1 MFGVIQNIDL
11 WVLQFIQQFFNYPL
25 MDKLMIFITA
35 LGNKGAIWII
45 ICVFLLLKKNYRKTG
60 MLVMIAL
67 TLSTILG
74 EGIIKHMVQRLR
86 PFATYPSFQLIIGMP
101 TLYSFPSGHTATA
114 FTAATVLSKEFKK
127 YKVLFFSIA
136 SLIAFSRLYLFVY
149 YPSDIIVGIL
159 LGLFSAWLT
168 YKIFDGIIN

>member
-11 WVLQFIQQFFNYPL
+11 WVLEFIQQFFNYPL
-25 MDKLMIFITA
+25 MDKLMIFITT

-45 ICVFLLLKKNYRKTG
+45 ICVSLLFKKNYRKIAI
-60 MLVMIAL
+60 LVMIAF

-74 EGIIKHMVQRLR
+74 EGIIKHIVQRLR
-86 PFATYPSFQLIIGMP
+86 PFATYPSLQLIIGTP

-114 FTAATVLSKEFKK
+114 FAAATVLSKEFNK
-127 YKVLFFSIA
+127 YKILFFSIS
-136 SLIAFSRLYLFVY
+136 SLIAFSRLYLFVH
-149 YPSDIIVGIL
+149 YPSDIIAGIL